1 MPDIYSLFKFEK
13 LLSEYTGAPYV
24 VLTDGCNHAMEL
36 VLRLLNIRKLD
47 CPAKTYI
54 SVIQM
59 LIDLDIDFKLTDEE
73 WAEKGEYKFNGTNL
87 WDSARRFEPNMYEKK
102 QIKCISFG
110 NSKPLHI
117 GKIGAILLDN
127 QSQYEELS
135 VMRSDGRDLKVYPW
149 AAQMHFKQGF
159 HYCPTFEDCEKGIS
173 KIKNKDFTPMKQNYW
188 YPDCRNFIIADR
200 KFK

>member
-1 MPDIYSLFKFEK
+1 MPDVDSLFKFEK

-36 VLRLLNIRKLD
+36 VIRLLSIKKLE
-47 CPAKTYI
+47 CPAKTYL

-59 LIDLDIDFKLTDEE
+59 LIDLNVDFKLTNEE
-73 WAEKGEYKFNGTNL
+73 WSEKGEYKFNGTNL
-87 WDSARRFEPNMYEKK
+87 WDSARRFEENMYEKN
-102 QIKCISFG
+102 QIKCVSFG

-127 QSQYEELS
+127 QRQYKELS
-135 VMRSDGRDLKVYPW
+135 LMRSDGRDLKISPW
-149 AAQMHFKQGF
+149 SKQKNYRQGYHF
-159 HYCPTFEDCEKGIS
+159 CPTFEDCEKGIK
-173 KIKNKDFTPMKQNYW
+173 KIKNNEFIPMKQKYY
-188 YPDCRNFIIADR
+188 YPDCRNFIIANR